1 MVTIIKRNIETKAVE
16 DVKLGDKRGNST
28 LLTEQIFWI
37 LILPQQTPESPPGD
51 SSRSLIKVSLT
62 DCGVRVIAA

>member
-1 MVTIIKRNIETKAVE
+1 MVTIVKRNIESKTVE
-16 DVKLGDKRGNST
+16 DVKLGGKRA
-28 LLTEQIFWI
+28 LLMALIFWI
-37 LILPQQTPESPPGD
+37 LILPQKTTESPPGD